1 MANLDPKTLKEFSP
15 YLEYKNGVLHFDGV
29 NLQEL
34 AHQLGTPL
42 YVYSENH
49 IRDQIRAYKE
59 AFPGA
64 LIAYAVKANFNLG
77 VIKIAAEEG
86 CGADTVSGGE
96 IYRALKGGI
105 PANKIVYA
113 GVGKTDQE
121 LNYALDQDILM
132 FNAESQMEIEVLN
145 DLAGKKGKKARIA
158 VRVNPDVDPKTH
170 PKIATGMK
178 KSKFGIDIN
187 KALEVYRWASKLPN
201 IEVVGI
207 HCHIGSQLLDLSP
220 FEEAVQKVA
229 DLYRKL
235 EKEGIHIKYLDIG
248 GGLGIKYKPEEK
260 APSPKELASIVIPIV
275 KDLEVQ
281 LILEPGRSI
290 AGNGGILLTQVQ
302 FLKEKE
308 NKLFVMVDAGFNDLL
323 RPAMYGSYHHI
334 MAVKES
340 PESLV
345 CDIVGPICETGDI
358 LGENR
363 QICKVGRKDYLA
375 ILSAGAYG
383 FVMSSHYNMRP
394 RAAEVIVKDGEYR
407 ITRPREDWDYI
418 LWKESL

>member
-1 MANLDPKTLKEFSP
+1 MANIDQKTLKEYSP

-29 NLQEL
+29 NLKKL
-34 AHQLGTPL
+34 AEEVGTPT
-42 YVYSENH
+42 YVYSANH
-49 IRDQIRAYKE
+49 IRDQIHAYKR
-59 AFPGA
+59 AFPDA

-96 IYRALKGGI
+96 IYRAIKGGI

-113 GVGKTDQE
+113 GVGKTDEE

-132 FNAESQMEIEVLN
+132 FNAESEMEIEVLN
-145 DLAGKKGKKARIA
+145 ELAGKKGKKARIA
-158 VRVNPDVDPKTH
+158 IRVNPDVDPKTH

-178 KSKFGIDIN
+178 KSKFGIDIH
-187 KALEVYRWASKLPN
+187 KAFEVYKWAATLPN
-201 IEVVGI
+201 VEVIGI

-220 FEEAVQKVA
+220 FGEAVEKVVN
-229 DLYRKL
+229 LYNKL
-235 EKEGIHIKYLDIG
+235 KAEGIEIKYIDIG
-248 GGLGIKYKPEEK
+248 GGLGIKYKPEDKVPTPE
-260 APSPKELASIVIPIV
+260 ELAQIVLPKLKGV
-275 KDLEVQ
+275 DAQ

-290 AGNGGILLTQVQ
+290 AGNGGVLLTQVQ
-302 FLKEKE
+302 FLKDKE
-308 NKLFVMVDAGFNDLL
+308 DKRFVMVDAGFNDLL

-334 MAVKES
+334 MAVEEKE
-340 PESLV
+340 ETMKA
-345 CDIVGPICETGDI
+345 DIVGPICETGDI
-358 LGENR
+358 LGEDR
-363 QICKVGRKDYLA
+363 EICKVGRKDYLA

-394 RAAEVIVKDGEYR
+394 RAAEVIVENGEYR

-418 LWKESL
+418 IWKETT

>member
-132 FNAESQMEIEVLN
+132 FNAESEMEIEVLN

-340 PESLV
+340 PETIV

>member
-1 MANLDPKTLKEFSP
+1 MANELLKEYSP
-15 YLEYKNGVLHFDGV
+15 YLEYREGVLHFDGV
-29 NLQEL
+29 NLGEL
-34 AHQLGTPL
+34 AKELGTPL
-42 YVYSENH
+42 YVYSANH
-49 IRDQIRAYKE
+49 IRDRIRAYKK

-96 IYRALKGGI
+96 IYRAIKGGI
-105 PANKIVYA
+105 SANKIVYA
-113 GVGKTDQE
+113 GVGKTEEE
-121 LNYALDQDILM
+121 LNYALEQDILM
-132 FNAESQMEIEVLN
+132 FNAESEMEIEVLN
-145 DLAGKKGKKARIA
+145 ELAGKKGKKARIA

-187 KALEVYRWASKLPN
+187 KALDVYRWASKFPN

-220 FEEAVQKVA
+220 FKEAVEKVA
-229 DLYRKL
+229 DLYKKL

-248 GGLGIKYKPEEK
+248 GGLGIKYKPEDRE
-260 APSPKELASIVIPIV
+260 PSPKELADIVMPIV
-275 KDLEVQ
+275 KDLGVQ

-302 FLKEKE
+302 FLKEKDD
-308 NKLFVMVDAGFNDLL
+308 KLFVMVDAGFNDLL

-334 MAVKES
+334 VAVREK
-340 PESLV
+340 PQKMV

-363 QICKVGRKDYLA
+363 EICEVGRKDYLA
-375 ILSAGAYG
+375 VLSAGAYG

-394 RAAEVIVKDGEYR
+394 RAAEVIVENGFYR
-407 ITRPREDWDYI
+407 VTRPRENWDYI
-418 LWKESL
+418 VWEERV

>member
-1 MANLDPKTLKEFSP
+1 MAVNELLREYSR
-15 YLEYKNGVLHFDGV
+15 YLEFKDGVLHFDGV
-29 NLQEL
+29 NLKEL
-34 AHQLGTPL
+34 AKELGTPL
-42 YVYSENH
+42 YVYSANH
-49 IRDQIRAYKE
+49 IRDQIRAYRE
-59 AFPGA
+59 AFPDA

-96 IYRALKGGI
+96 IYRAIKGGI
-105 PANKIVYA
+105 PAEKIVYA
-113 GVGKTDQE
+113 GVGKTDEE
-121 LNYALDQDILM
+121 LRYALEQDILM
-132 FNAESQMEIEVLN
+132 FNTESEMEIEVLN
-145 DLAGKKGKKARIA
+145 HLAGEMGKKARIA

-187 KALEVYRWASKLPN
+187 KAFEVYRWAASLPN
-201 IEVVGI
+201 VEVVGI

-220 FEEAVQKVA
+220 FGEAVEKVVN
-229 DLYRKL
+229 LYKRLKA
-235 EKEGIHIKYLDIG
+235 EGIEIRYIDIG
-248 GGLGIKYKPEEK
+248 GGLGIKYKPEDK
-260 APSPKELASIVIPIV
+260 VPTP
-275 KDLEVQ
+275 KDLAAIVLPKLKGVDAQ

-290 AGNGGILLTQVQ
+290 AGNGGVLITQVQ
-302 FLKEKE
+302 FLKEKDDR
-308 NKLFVMVDAGFNDLL
+308 LFVMVDAGFNDLL

-334 MAVKES
+334 VAVEQR
-340 PESLV
+340 PEKFV
-345 CDIVGPICETGDI
+345 CDVVGPICETGDV

-363 QICKVGRKDYLA
+363 EICKVGRKDYLA

-394 RAAEVIVKDGEYR
+394 RAAEVIVENGEWK

-418 LWKESL
+418 IWNETT

>member
-1 MANLDPKTLKEFSP
+1 MGSNELLKEYSP
-15 YLEYKNGVLHFDGV
+15 YLEYKDGVLYFDGV

-34 AHQLGTPL
+34 AKELGTPL
-42 YVYSENH
+42 YVYSANH

-59 AFPGA
+59 AFKDA

-77 VIKIAAEEG
+77 VINIAAQEG

-96 IYRALKGGI
+96 IYRAIKGGI
-105 PANKIVYA
+105 PADKIVYA
-113 GVGKTDQE
+113 GVGKTDEE
-121 LNYALDQDILM
+121 LRYALEQDILM
-132 FNAESQMEIEVLN
+132 FNAESEMEIEVLN
-145 DLAGKKGKKARIA
+145 ELAGSMGKKARIA
-158 VRVNPDVDPKTH
+158 IRVNPDVDPKTH

-178 KSKFGIDIN
+178 KSKFGIDIK
-187 KALEVYRWASKLPN
+187 KAFEVYKWAAKLPN

-229 DLYRKL
+229 DLYQKL
-235 EKEGIHIKYLDIG
+235 KKEGINIKYLDIG
-248 GGLGIKYKPEEK
+248 GGLGIKYKPEDK
-260 APSPKELASIVIPIV
+260 VPTPKDLADIVLPIV
-275 KDLEVQ
+275 KDLDVQ

-290 AGNGGILLTQVQ
+290 AGNGGILITQVQ
-302 FLKEKE
+302 FLKDKDD
-308 NKLFVMVDAGFNDLL
+308 KKFVIVDAGFNDLL

-334 MAVKES
+334 VAVKEN
-340 PESLV
+340 PEKIT

-363 QICKVGRKDYLA
+363 TICKVNRKDYLA

-394 RAAEVIVKDGEYR
+394 RAAEVIVENGSYKV
-407 ITRPREDWDYI
+407 TRPREDWDYI
-418 LWKESL
+418 LWKETV